1 MTTYLGIDAGGT
13 RTTVLLARD
22 AQVLARATGGSG
34 AIRPG
39 RALATAT
46 RIAACA
52 RQALTEARLLAADV
66 LVVGAAGAGRD
77 PERTELREGL
87 RNERLAERVM
97 VLGDLDIAIEAAFGS
112 GPGVVLISGTGSV
125 AVGRTADGTIHRRG
139 GYGWQIGDEGG
150 GFAISRAA
158 LAAIARAQDGRGP
171 ETALTRTLL
180 AATPLKEF
188 EQLIRWTV
196 SADPSEIAALAPI
209 VFQAAAQED
218 QVAKEIV
225 NGAVEDLA
233 QLASSLLGVFG
244 PRKQVGLALSGGNLA
259 PSRGLRAPLLE
270 RLKKLPRF
278 AVSQEEIVPAEGA
291 LAIARRADGQTGGRT
306 EGPRV

>member
-22 AQVLARATGGSG
+22 ATVIAQANGGSG

-39 RALATAT
+39 RALVTAT

-66 LVVGAAGAGRD
+66 LVIGAAGAGRD

-87 RNERLAERVM
+87 RNERLAERVT
-97 VLGDLDIAIEAAFGS
+97 VLGDLEIALEAAFGS
-112 GPGVVLISGTGSV
+112 GPGAVLISGTGSV
-125 AVGRTADGTIHRRG
+125 AVGRTADGIVHRRG

-158 LAAIARAQDGRGP
+158 LAAAARAHDGRAS
-171 ETALTRTLL
+171 ETGLGKALI
-180 AATPLKEF
+180 AASPVKEF
-188 EQLIRWTV
+188 DQLVRWTL
-196 SADPSEIAALAPI
+196 SADPSEIAAMAPI
-209 VFQAAAQED
+209 VFQVAAQGD
-218 QVAKEIV
+218 AVAQQIV
-225 NGAVEDLA
+225 NGAAEDLA
-233 QLASSLLGVFG
+233 ELASSLLGVFG

-259 PSRGLRAPLLE
+259 PNRGLRAPLME
-270 RLKKLPRF
+270 RLKKLSRF
-278 AVSQEEIVPAEGA
+278 AVREEEIIPAEGA
-291 LAIARRADGQTGGRT
+291 LAIARRTVGR
-306 EGPRV
+306 

>member
-22 AQVLARATGGSG
+22 TAIIARASGGSG

-39 RALATAT
+39 RALATAA

-66 LVVGAAGAGRD
+66 LVIGAAGAGRD

-97 VLGDLDIAIEAAFGS
+97 VLGDLEIALEAAFGS

-158 LAAIARAQDGRGP
+158 LAAVARAHDGRGP
-171 ETALTRTLL
+171 ETALTKSFL
-180 AATPLKEF
+180 AATPIKEF

-196 SADPSEIAALAPI
+196 SADPSEIAALTPI
-209 VFQAAAQED
+209 VFQAAAQGD
-218 QVAKEIV
+218 SVAQHIV
-225 NGAVEDLA
+225 NGAAEDLV
-233 QLASSLLGVFG
+233 QLASSLLGTFG
-244 PRKQVGLALSGGNLA
+244 PKKQVGLALSGGNLA
-259 PSRGLRAPLLE
+259 PNRGLRAPLLDQL
-270 RLKKLPRF
+270 RKVTRF
-278 AVSQEEIVPAEGA
+278 VVRQEEVVPAEGA
-291 LAIARRADGQTGGRT
+291 LSIARKQVVKG
-306 EGPRV
+306 

>member
-1 MTTYLGIDAGGT
+1 MRTCLGIDAGGT

-22 AQVLARATGGSG
+22 STILARATGGPG

-46 RIAACA
+46 RIAAIA
-52 RQALTEARLLAADV
+52 RQALTDARLLSADI

-97 VLGDLDIAIEAAFGS
+97 VLGDLEIALEAAFGS

-125 AVGRTADGTIHRRG
+125 AVGRTSDGTIHRRG

-158 LAAIARAQDGRGP
+158 LAAVARAHDGRAP
-171 ETALTRTLL
+171 ETRLGKALL
-180 AATPLKEF
+180 AASRASEF
-188 EQLIRWTV
+188 DQLIRWTV
-196 SADPSEIAALAPI
+196 SADPSEIAALAPV
-209 VFQAAAQED
+209 VFQVAAEGD
-218 QVAKEIV
+218 QVAQQIV
-225 NGAVEDLA
+225 NAAAEDLA
-233 QLASSLLGVFG
+233 QLASSLLGAFG
-244 PRKQVGLALSGGNLA
+244 PKKSVAVALSGGNLA
-259 PSRGLRAPLLE
+259 PNRGLRAPLME
-270 RLKKLPRF
+270 RLKKTPRF
-278 AVSQEEIVPAEGA
+278 NVREEPVEPAEGA
-291 LAIARRADGQTGGRT
+291 LAIARRSHG
-306 EGPRV
+306 

>member
-22 AQVLARATGGSG
+22 TGVIARASGGPG
-34 AIRPG
+34 AVRPG
-39 RALATAT
+39 RALVTAT
-46 RIAACA
+46 RIAATA

-77 PERTELREGL
+77 PERSELRDGL

-125 AVGRTADGTIHRRG
+125 AVGRTADGTVHRRG

-158 LAAIARAQDGRGP
+158 LAAIARAHDGRGP
-171 ETALTRTLL
+171 ETSLTKTLL

-188 EQLIRWTV
+188 DQLIRWTV

-209 VFQAAAQED
+209 VFQGAAQGD
-218 QVAKEIV
+218 PVAHQIV
-225 NGAVEDLA
+225 NGAAEDLA

-244 PRKQVGLALSGGNLA
+244 PKKQVGLALSGGNLA
-259 PSRGLRAPLLE
+259 PDRGLRAPLME
-270 RLKKLPRF
+270 RLKKIPRF
-278 AVSQEEIVPAEGA
+278 AVRQEEIVPAEGA
-291 LAIARRADGQTGGRT
+291 LAIARKQVVSGQ
-306 EGPRV
+306 